1 MSTFKSFNE
10 KQIHMIISIP
20 YRAGVWIGGVD
31 DVDGLKDDHKEQKAL
46 LAILRAL
53 EDSKHQHEFVKKI
66 MFDILHATNMWP
78 VWSKREAKFLDDCAK
93 VIKLLH
99 KKAGKDVLTNY
110 QRAVWQVAS
119 VVAQAHKE
127 NTDPDDI
134 PEALILQF
142 ADEIAEKFS
151 KPTLSLSHPENVSD
165 IEKKALAQLKLAL
178 QGKTQDSASKADS
191 KKGVEEEQK
200 K

>member
-1 MSTFKSFNE
+1 MDAFKSFNE
-10 KQIHMIISIP
+10 KQIHMIISVP

-46 LAILRAL
+46 VAILQAL
-53 EDSKHQHEFVKKI
+53 EESKHQHAFVKKI
-66 MFDILHATNMWP
+66 MFDILRATNMWSA
-78 VWSKREAKFLDDCAK
+78 WSKREAKFLEDCAK
-93 VIKLLH
+93 VIKLLQ
-99 KKAGKDVLTNY
+99 KKASKDVVTNY
-110 QRAVWQVAS
+110 QRAVWQVAN

-151 KPTLSLSHPENVSD
+151 KPTLSLNHSENVSAL
-165 IEKKALAQLKLAL
+165 EKQALAQLKAAL
-178 QGKTQDSASKADS
+178 QGKTQSDAVSKEDRV
-191 KKGVEEEQK
+191 KGK
-200 K
+200 